1 MHSHSTPPTH
11 GTGPKRW
18 LSSLSFA
25 SVPFWRSRKS
35 EPPSIVSTRNA
46 LQKCQTLSSSTD
58 ASIAV
63 RSQDS
68 SCSGSGAK
76 ESASDVHSPQDA
88 RSTAQLSSTVSSR
101 GTSEAGRQPEVSTS
115 GPSLNEAGD
124 SAGTP
129 CSAQR
134 ETESSGNLHWMEDG
148 AEEADSSVVEP
159 LSPQPP
165 DQHQSMSRAK
175 RNSRAAEFMTSDIPI
190 PKRKRLS
197 FWVQLRRG
205 TEPVSGCG
213 SNVVSSSPPLSPGQP
228 AERRQPRS
236 LTESGSSYYSVQASK
251 STACA
256 SDKSPFDITGSLS
269 SLVTGLRAGLH
280 DIASALSVTE
290 KEDEYK
296 PTLRREGLLYTIAV
310 VIPDGKF
317 FEDDAAMVHLL
328 SA

>member
-35 EPPSIVSTRNA
+35 EPPTIVSMRNA

-76 ESASDVHSPQDA
+76 ESASDVNSPQDA
-88 RSTAQLSSTVSSR
+88 RNIAQLSSTVSSR
-101 GTSEAGRQPEVSTS
+101 GTSEAGWQPEVSTS
-115 GPSLNEAGD
+115 GASLNEAED

-134 ETESSGNLHWMEDG
+134 ETESSGNLHWIEDG
-148 AEEADSSVVEP
+148 AEEADSSMVEP

-175 RNSRAAEFMTSDIPI
+175 RNSRAAGFMTSDIPI

-197 FWVQLRRG
+197 FWAQLRRG

-213 SNVVSSSPPLSPGQP
+213 SNVISSSPPLSPGQP

-256 SDKSPFDITGSLS
+256 SDKSPFEITGSLS

-280 DIASALSVTE
+280 DIASALSVTR
-290 KEDEYK
+290 KDDEYK

-317 FEDDAAMVHLL
+317 FEDDAVTVRLL
-328 SA
+328 SD

>member
-18 LSSLSFA
+18 LSNLSFA
-25 SVPFWRSRKS
+25 SVPFWRSRNS
-35 EPPSIVSTRNA
+35 EPPTIVSTRNA
-46 LQKCQTLSSSTD
+46 LQKCQTLSYSTD

-88 RSTAQLSSTVSSR
+88 RKIAQFSSTVSSR
-101 GTSEAGRQPEVSTS
+101 GTSEAGWQPEVSTS
-115 GPSLNEAGD
+115 GASLNEAEN

-134 ETESSGNLHWMEDG
+134 ETASSGNLHWIEDG
-148 AEEADSSVVEP
+148 AEEADSSIVEP

-165 DQHQSMSRAK
+165 DQHQTISRAK

-213 SNVVSSSPPLSPGQP
+213 SNVISSSPPLSPGQP

-236 LTESGSSYYSVQASK
+236 LTESGSSYYSVQASE
-251 STACA
+251 STACT
-256 SDKSPFDITGSLS
+256 SDKSPFEITGSLS

-280 DIASALSVTE
+280 DIASALSVTR
-290 KEDEYK
+290 KDDDYK
-296 PTLRREGLLYTIAV
+296 PPLRREGLLYTITA
-310 VIPDGKF
+310 VIPDEKI
-317 FEDDAAMVHLL
+317 FEDDATMVHLL
-328 SA
+328 SD

>member
-1 MHSHSTPPTH
+1 MQSHSPPPTH

-18 LSSLSFA
+18 LSGLSFA

-35 EPPSIVSTRNA
+35 EAPTIVSTRNA
-46 LQKCQTLSSSTD
+46 LQKCQSLSSSTD

-68 SCSGSGAK
+68 SCSGSGAQ
-76 ESASDVHSPQDA
+76 ESASDVPSPQDVRKTA
-88 RSTAQLSSTVSSR
+88 RLSSAASSP
-101 GTSEAGRQPEVSTS
+101 GTSEAGWQPEVSTP
-115 GPSLNEAGD
+115 GASLNQAED

-134 ETESSGNLHWMEDG
+134 ETEPSGNLAWMKDC
-148 AEEADSSVVEP
+148 AEEADSAVVGP

-165 DQHQSMSRAK
+165 HQHHSKSRAK
-175 RNSRAAEFMTSDIPI
+175 RNSRAAEFMTGDIPT

-197 FWVQLRRG
+197 FWAQLRG
-205 TEPVSGCG
+205 GKEPVSGCG
-213 SNVVSSSPPLSPGQP
+213 SNVILSSTPLSPGQP

-236 LTESGSSYYSVQASK
+236 LTESGSSYYSVQAPK

-269 SLVTGLRAGLH
+269 SLVTEIRAGFH
-280 DIASALSVTE
+280 DIASVLSVTE
-290 KEDEYK
+290 KDGEYK

-310 VIPDGKF
+310 VIPNGKF